1 MEPTCPVICLP
12 AAKLIYKKKPLTSGF
27 FYLISSSF
35 SSSVHGLKFKSS
47 NFLFRS
53 SMEEDLLILSPL
65 KNKKYYITLG
75 SIILNNSKIKSKSQ
89 GSKTP

>member
-27 FYLISSSF
+27 FYLI
-35 SSSVHGLKFKSS
+35 SS